1 MDGVLIGFA
10 ILGIAI
16 LVGDAVERFGIAGAD
31 AGRVL
36 NRMVFFIAT
45 PALLFTLLA

>member
-1 MDGVLIGFA
+1 MGGVLIGF
-10 ILGIAI
+10 AI

-36 NRMVFFIAT
+36 NRMAFFIAT
-45 PALLFTLLA
+45 PALLVIAALLA